1 MGDVAVPV
9 GITVTPTGVL
19 FPPHRAI
26 PAARTI
32 TTPIFQARI
41 LTPPSHLER
50 FIYLAREET
59 AQALYLDL

>member
-1 MGDVAVPV
+1 
-9 GITVTPTGVL
+9 VL

-50 FIYLAREET
+50 FICLARKKKCPG
-59 AQALYLDL
+59 AVPRSL